1 MNHGVFEAASW
12 MHCRWNALFHRH
24 YVDLGRP
31 RVKLRIMF
39 DITIQCIGTSQVLLL
54 SLWVAC
60 SFHAFL
66 NFSTFMFKGHSLA

>member
-39 DITIQCIGTSQVLLL
+39 DITIRCIGTSQD
-54 SLWVAC
+54 SS
-60 SFHAFL
+60 SFIMGSMLIPRILKFFHL
-66 NFSTFMFKGHSLA
+66 YV